1 MVNVRLISKHDAIDS
16 IVWQDS
22 NPFRL
27 GWRGKGGIDVVA
39 VCVMVQIVLLK
50 SDKILS
56 ILTIYSMR

>member
-1 MVNVRLISKHDAIDS
+1 MVNVRLISKHDVIDS

-39 VCVMVQIVLLK
+39 VCHGPNG
-50 SDKILS
+50 
-56 ILTIYSMR
+56 TIKK